1 MEVDSKLS
9 DAKLSG
15 TKLEINEIN
24 TYSNESLDDSQPLY
38 PEAEK
43 KLIHKFDWRLM
54 PMFATIYFFS
64 SLDRSNIGNAKVA
77 GMDVDLGLTAS
88 QFSTVV
94 SVLYATYIPFMIP
107 GVWLM
112 KQFKKPKWY
121 LFATM
126 FSWSICSLCMMFA
139 KGYSTLIIL
148 RLLIGLFEGSYFSCI
163 SVITSDYFFPH
174 ELGRRTAYF
183 FASSSLASA
192 FGGLIATGITNIT
205 SGSLKSWQYIFLIEG
220 LLSIFTGFWLLFCL
234 PDNPEAMLSTDDER
248 AVYADRERRRAFFT
262 DQSPFE
268 LSEVWEA
275 FKDYKTHFSVVI
287 QFTQDICLYGFS
299 TFLPSILKSGLH
311 YDALQAQY
319 LSVPVYLLGG
329 LIFLIAAEYS
339 DKKRTR
345 GPVIAFCNIF
355 GITGYIL
362 LLAVSNDKVKYF
374 ACYLICFS
382 IYTGTGINE
391 SWLASNTA
399 GRYKRYTS
407 IGINQTLGNVSGAI
421 SPQVY
426 RAPPNYVLGH
436 AFTLGCL
443 VVSTICSLVC
453 SWLLRRRN
461 DHNEKVMETGI
472 DDRGRKRLRGDDSPE
487 FRFLT

>member
-1 MEVDSKLS
+1 MELDSKIS
-9 DAKLSG
+9 DQKLSV
-15 TKLEINEIN
+15 TKFSIEELKPLD
-24 TYSNESLDDSQPLY
+24 TESLTDKKPLY
-38 PEAEK
+38 PEAER
-43 KLIHKFDWRLM
+43 KLVHKFDWRLM
-54 PMFATIYFFS
+54 PMFSTVYFFS

-77 GMDVDLGLTAS
+77 GMDVDLGLSAA

-94 SVLYATYIPFMIP
+94 SVLYATYLPFMVP

-112 KQFKKPKWY
+112 KQCKRPRFY
-121 LFATM
+121 LFGMM

-139 KGYSTLIIL
+139 KNYGTVIVL

-163 SVITSDYFFPH
+163 AVITSDYFFPH
-174 ELGRRTAYF
+174 EMGRRTAYF

-192 FGGLIATGITNIT
+192 FGGLIGTGITEIK

-220 LLSIFTGFWLLFCL
+220 LLSIFTGFWLLFFL
-234 PDNPEAMLSTDDER
+234 PDTPEQLLSNEEER

-262 DQSPFE
+262 DQSAFE
-268 LSEVWEA
+268 RSEVWEA

-287 QFTQDICLYGFS
+287 QFTQDVCLYGFS
-299 TFLPSILKSGLH
+299 TFLPAILKSGLH
-311 YDALQAQY
+311 YSSLQAQY

-345 GPVIAFCNIF
+345 GPVIAFCNVF
-355 GITGYIL
+355 GMTGYIL
-362 LLAVSNDKVKYF
+362 LLVVSNDKVKYF

-399 GRYKRYTS
+399 GRYKRYTA
-407 IGINQTLGNVSGAI
+407 IGINQTLGNVAGAI

-426 RAPPNYVLGH
+426 RKPPDYVLGH

-443 VVSTICSLVC
+443 VVSTIASLTC

-461 DHNEKVMETGI
+461 AANQKVMETGV
-472 DDRGRKRLRGDDSPE
+472 DNRNKKRVRGDDSPE

>member
-1 MEVDSKLS
+1 MAVSLSEKLS
-9 DAKLSG
+9 D
-15 TKLEINEIN
+15 TKLEVEEIKDQDV
-24 TYSNESLDDSQPLY
+24 ESIDESQPLY

-43 KLIHKFDWRLM
+43 RLVHKFDWRLM
-54 PMFATIYFFS
+54 PMFGTVYFFS

-77 GMDVDLGLTAS
+77 GMDVDLGITAA

-107 GVWLM
+107 GVWLL
-112 KQFKKPKWY
+112 KQCKKPKLY
-121 LFATM
+121 LFSMM
-126 FSWSICSLCMMFA
+126 FCWSICSLCMMFA
-139 KGYSTLIIL
+139 KGYSTVIVL

-163 SVITSDYFFPH
+163 AVITSDYFFPH
-174 ELGRRTAYF
+174 EMGRRTAYF

-192 FGGLIATGITNIT
+192 FGGLIGTGITKIS

-220 LLSIFTGFWLLFCL
+220 ILSIIAGFWLLFGL
-234 PDNPEAMLSTDDER
+234 PDTPEQMLKTDEER

-262 DQSPFE
+262 DNSPFE
-268 LSEVWEA
+268 TSEVWEA

-287 QFTQDICLYGFS
+287 QFTQDVCLYGFS
-299 TFLPSILKSGLH
+299 TFLPAILRTGLH

-319 LSVPVYLLGG
+319 LSVPVYLLAG
-329 LIFLIAAEYS
+329 LIFLAAAEYS
-339 DKKRTR
+339 DRKRTR

-355 GITGYIL
+355 GMTGYVL
-362 LLAVSNDKVKYF
+362 LLAVNNDKVKYF

-407 IGINQTLGNVSGAI
+407 IGINQTLGNVAGAI

-426 RAPPNYVLGH
+426 RAPPDYVLGH

-443 VVSTICSLVC
+443 VVSTVCCLVC
-453 SWLLRRRN
+453 SWLLRGRN
-461 DHNEKVMETGI
+461 AHNERVLQTGV
-472 DDRGRKRLRGDDSPE
+472 DDRGRKRQRGDDLPE
-487 FRFLT
+487 FKFLT